1 MYVADVE
8 LSGVRGF
15 HGHRAARLR
24 FPRSED
30 GSYAG
35 WTVLAGRNGSGKS
48 TVLQALALVLQ
59 GPAITHALLKDAGD
73 WVTRGARKAVV
84 EATVVGPEH
93 VDARW
98 VSDGD
103 SLGELFPEMG
113 SVRLVWDRVT
123 NRGESSVHLRR
134 PRTTKAFL
142 LQRTAESGPWQ
153 ETPQGWL
160 CLGYGPYRRLDGGAF
175 SGRSAVAFER
185 ADRLATLFDENVCLA
200 EGVTWLIDQHLR
212 GLEGRPGAHELVDAV
227 KLLLGDG
234 LLPDDHEVSGVDSE
248 GLWVNT
254 PRGVL
259 ALRGMSDGYRSV
271 TALVVDLVRHLHG
284 AYGELRVEERGGH
297 PVIPMPGVVLI
308 DEVDAHL
315 HVSWQKRIGQWMKQ
329 HFPAIQFI
337 VTTHS
342 PYICQ
347 SADPGGLIRLAAP
360 TEERPPEVADDELYQ
375 RVVYGSGD
383 DAILSDLFGVDS
395 PYSDRADELRRRL
408 AAMEFR
414 VLDGQASDAELAEY
428 RRLSARLNSSLSA
441 RVSEVAAHLGREE

>member
-1 MYVADVE
+1 MYVTDLE

-24 FPRSED
+24 FPRRED
-30 GSYAG
+30 SSYAG
-35 WTVLAGRNGSGKS
+35 WTVLAGRNGSGKT

-59 GPAITHALLKDAGD
+59 GPAVNHALFRDAGD

-84 EATVVGPEH
+84 EATVVGPDH

-98 VSDGD
+98 VSDDD
-103 SLGELFPEMG
+103 SLAELFPEIG

-134 PRTTKAFL
+134 PRTTKAFQ
-142 LQRTAESGPWQ
+142 LQRSAESGPWQ
-153 ETPQGWL
+153 ETPAGWL
-160 CLGYGPYRRLDGGAF
+160 CVGYGPYRRLDGGA
-175 SGRSAVAFER
+175 SARSAAGSER
-185 ADRLATLFDENVCLA
+185 AARLASLFEADVCLA
-200 EGVTWLIDQHLR
+200 EGVSWLVDQHLR
-212 GLEGRPGAHELVDAV
+212 SLEGRRGARELVDAV
-227 KLLLGDG
+227 KLLLADG
-234 LLPDDHEVSGVDSE
+234 LLPDDHEVKQVDSD

-259 ALRGMSDGYRSV
+259 ALSGMSDGYRSV
-271 TALVVDLVRHLHG
+271 TALVVDLVQHLHS
-284 AYGELRVEERGGH
+284 AYGELRIEDRDGH
-297 PVIPMPGVVLI
+297 PVIPLPGVVLI

-315 HVSWQKRIGQWMKQ
+315 HVSWQKRIGPWLKQ
-329 HFPAIQFI
+329 HFPEIQFI

-347 SADPGGLIRLAAP
+347 SADPGGLIRLAGP
-360 TEERPPEVADDELYQ
+360 TEERPPEVVDDELYQ

-383 DAILSDLFGVDS
+383 DAVLSDLFGVDS
-395 PYSDRADELRRRL
+395 PYSERADELRRRL

-414 VLDGQASDAELAEY
+414 VLDGQASEAELAEY

-441 RVSEVAAHLGREE
+441 RVSEVAAHLGRDE

>member
-1 MYVADVE
+1 MYVTDLE

-24 FPRSED
+24 FPRRED

-59 GPAITHALLKDAGD
+59 GPAVTHALLKDAGD
-73 WVTRGARKAVV
+73 WMTRGARKAVV
-84 EATVVGPEH
+84 EASVVGPEH

-98 VSDGD
+98 VSADDVPYDG
-103 SLGELFPEMG
+103 FPETG
-113 SVRLVWDRVT
+113 TVRMVWERMT
-123 NRGESSVHLRR
+123 KRGESHVRLRR
-134 PRTTKAFL
+134 PSTTHAFE
-142 LQRTAESGPWQ
+142 LQRRAESGPWQ

-160 CLGYGPYRRLDGGAF
+160 CLGYGPYRRLDGGR
-175 SGRSAVAFER
+175 SLRSAAGLER
-185 ADRLATLFDENVCLA
+185 VDRLATLFDENVCLA
-200 EGVTWLIDQHLR
+200 EGVAWLIEQHLR
-212 GLEGRPGAHELVDAV
+212 GLEGRPGAHELVEAV
-227 KLLLGDG
+227 KLLLADG
-234 LLPDDHEVSGVDSE
+234 LLPDDHEVTGVDSD
-248 GLWVNT
+248 GLWVET

-284 AYGELRVEERGGH
+284 AYGKLRVEERGGH
-297 PVIPMPGVVLI
+297 PVIPMPGIVLI

-329 HFPAIQFI
+329 HFPEIQFI

-360 TEERPPEVADDELYQ
+360 TEVRPPEVVDDELYQ

-395 PYSDRADELRRRL
+395 PYSERADELRRRL
-408 AAMEFR
+408 AAIEFR
-414 VLDGQASDAELAEY
+414 VLDERASAAELSEY
-428 RRLSARLNSSLSA
+428 RELSAQLNSSLSA
-441 RVSEVAAHLGREE
+441 RRSTVTR

>member
-1 MYVADVE
+1 MYVTDLE

-24 FPRSED
+24 FPRRED

-48 TVLQALALVLQ
+48 TVLQALALVVQ
-59 GPAITHALLKDAGD
+59 GPAVTHALLKKADE
-73 WVTRGARKAVV
+73 WVTQEARKAVV

-98 VSDGD
+98 ANSDSSVDGW
-103 SLGELFPEMG
+103 FPETG
-113 SVRLVWDRVT
+113 SVRLVWDRMK
-123 NRGESSVHLRR
+123 NRGKNHVSLRH
-134 PRTTKAFL
+134 PVMKKAAD
-142 LQRTAESGPWQ
+142 LQRRAESGPWQ
-153 ETPQGWL
+153 QDPQGWL
-160 CLGYGPYRRLDGGAF
+160 CLGYGPYRRLGG
-175 SGRSAVAFER
+175 GNSARNVGTER
-185 ADRLATLFDENVCLA
+185 AERLATLFDESVCLT
-200 EGVTWLIDQHLR
+200 EGVTWLIEQHLR
-212 GLEGRPGAHELVDAV
+212 SLEGRTGARELVEAV

-234 LLPDDHEVSGVDSE
+234 LLPDYHEVTDVDSD
-248 GLWVNT
+248 GLWVTT

-259 ALRGMSDGYRSV
+259 ALRGLSDGYRSV
-271 TALVVDLVRHLHG
+271 TALVVDIVRHLYG
-284 AYGELRVEERGGH
+284 AYGELRVENRDGH

-308 DEVDAHL
+308 DEVDSHL
-315 HVSWQKRIGQWMKQ
+315 HVSWQKLIGPWMKQ
-329 HFPAIQFI
+329 HFPEIQFI

-360 TEERPPEVADDELYQ
+360 TEERPPEVVDEELYQ

-383 DAILSDLFGVDS
+383 DAVLSDLFGVDS
-395 PYSDRADELRRRL
+395 PYSHRADELRRRL

-414 VLDGQASDAELAEY
+414 VLDGQASEAELVEY
-428 RRLSARLNSSLSA
+428 RRLSVQLNSSLSA

>member
-1 MYVADVE
+1 MYVTELE

-15 HGHRAARLR
+15 HGQRAAWLR
-24 FPRSED
+24 FPRRAD
-30 GSYAG
+30 GSHAG
-35 WTVLAGRNGSGKS
+35 WTVLAGRNGSGKT
-48 TVLQALALVLQ
+48 TVLQALALALQ
-59 GPAITHALLKDAGD
+59 GPAVTHALLKEAGD
-73 WVTRGARKAVV
+73 WVTSGARKAVV
-84 EATVVGPEH
+84 EAGVAGPEH

-98 VSDGD
+98 VSTDNH
-103 SLGELFPEMG
+103 LAKIWFPETG
-113 SVRLVWDRVT
+113 SVRLVWERVT
-123 NRGESSVHLRR
+123 NRGESHVCLRR
-134 PRTTKAFL
+134 PSTAQAFE
-142 LQRTAESGPWQ
+142 LQRRAESGPWQ

-160 CLGYGPYRRLDGGAF
+160 CLGYGPYRRLDGGVSAR
-175 SGRSAVAFER
+175 SGGSER
-185 ADRLATLFDENVCLA
+185 ADRLATLFDESVCLT

-212 GLEGRPGAHELVDAV
+212 SLEGRTGARELVEAV

-234 LLPDDHEVSGVDSE
+234 LLPDDHEVTGVDSD

-271 TALVVDLVRHLHG
+271 TALVVDIVRHLHG
-284 AYGELRVEERGGH
+284 AYGELRVEERDGH

-315 HVSWQKRIGQWMKQ
+315 HVSWQKRIGHWMKQ
-329 HFPAIQFI
+329 HFPEIQFI

-347 SADPGGLIRLAAP
+347 AADPGGLIRLAGP
-360 TEERPPEVADDELYQ
+360 TEERPPEVVDEELYQ

-395 PYSDRADELRRRL
+395 PYSARADELRRRL

-414 VLDGQASDAELAEY
+414 VLDEQASEEELAEY
-428 RRLSARLNSSLSA
+428 RRLSAQLNSSLSA
-441 RVSEVAAHLGREE
+441 RVTEVAAHLGRAE

>member
-1 MYVADVE
+1 MYVTDLE

-24 FPRSED
+24 FPRRED

-35 WTVLAGRNGSGKS
+35 WTVLAGRNGSGKT

-59 GPAITHALLKDAGD
+59 GPAATHALLKDARD
-73 WVTRGARKAVV
+73 WVTHGARKAVV
-84 EATVVGPEH
+84 EATVVGTEH
-93 VDARW
+93 LDARW
-98 VSDGD
+98 ISSGSCSEDW
-103 SLGELFPEMG
+103 FPETG
-113 SVRLVWDRVT
+113 SVRLVWDRIK
-123 NRGESSVHLRR
+123 NREKSHVSLRR
-134 PRTTKAFL
+134 PVMKKAAD
-142 LQRTAESGPWQ
+142 LQRRAESGPWQ
-153 ETPQGWL
+153 QDPQGGWL
-160 CLGYGPYRRLDGGAF
+160 CLGYGPYRRLGG
-175 SGRSAVAFER
+175 GNSARYVGIER
-185 ADRLATLFDENVCLA
+185 AERLATLFDESVCLT
-200 EGVTWLIDQHLR
+200 EGVTWLIEQHLR
-212 GLEGRPGAHELVDAV
+212 SLEGRTGARELVEAV

-234 LLPDDHEVSGVDSE
+234 LLPDDHEVTGVDSD
-248 GLWVNT
+248 GLWVKT

-329 HFPAIQFI
+329 HFPEIQFI

-347 SADPGGLIRLAAP
+347 SADPGGLIRLAAL

-395 PYSDRADELRRRL
+395 PYSERADELRRRL

-414 VLDGQASDAELAEY
+414 VLDGQATEAELAEY
-428 RRLSARLNSSLSA
+428 RRLSAQLNSSLSA
-441 RVSEVAAHLGREE
+441 RVSEVAAHLGRDE

>member
-1 MYVADVE
+1 MYVTDLE

-24 FPRSED
+24 FPRRED

-59 GPAITHALLKDAGD
+59 GPAVTHALLKDAGD
-73 WVTRGARKAVV
+73 WMTRGARKAVV
-84 EATVVGPEH
+84 EASVVGPEH

-98 VSDGD
+98 ANADD
-103 SLGELFPEMG
+103 LPHDWFPETG
-113 SVRLVWDRVT
+113 SVRMVWERMAKW
-123 NRGESSVHLRR
+123 GESHVRLRR
-134 PRTTKAFL
+134 PSTTNAFE
-142 LQRTAESGPWQ
+142 LQRRAESGPWQ

-160 CLGYGPYRRLDGGAF
+160 VLGYGPYRRLDGG
-175 SGRSAVAFER
+175 RSAAGFER
-185 ADRLATLFDENVCLA
+185 VDRLATLFDENVCLA

-212 GLEGRPGAHELVDAV
+212 GLEGRPGAVELVDTV

-234 LLPDDHEVSGVDSE
+234 LLPDDHEVTGVDSD

-329 HFPAIQFI
+329 HFPEIQFI

-395 PYSDRADELRRRL
+395 PYSERADELRRRL

-414 VLDGQASDAELAEY
+414 VLDDQATEAELAEY
-428 RRLSARLNSSLSA
+428 RRLSAQLNSSLSA
-441 RVSEVAAHLGREE
+441 RVSEVTAYLGRDE

>member
-1 MYVADVE
+1 MTDLE

-24 FPRSED
+24 FPRRED

-35 WTVLAGRNGSGKS
+35 WTVLAGRNGSGKT

-59 GPAITHALLKDAGD
+59 GPAVTHALFKDAGD

-98 VSDGD
+98 VSDDD
-103 SLGELFPEMG
+103 SLAEPFPEMG

-134 PRTTKAFL
+134 PRTTKAFQ
-142 LQRTAESGPWQ
+142 LQRTAESGPWR
-153 ETPQGWL
+153 ETPEGWL
-160 CLGYGPYRRLDGGAF
+160 CVGYGPYRRLDGGA
-175 SGRSAVAFER
+175 SARSAAGSER
-185 ADRLATLFDENVCLA
+185 AARLASLFEADVCLA
-200 EGVTWLIDQHLR
+200 EGVSWLVDQHLR
-212 GLEGRPGAHELVDAV
+212 SLEGRRGARELVGAV
-227 KLLLGDG
+227 KLLLADG
-234 LLPDDHEVSGVDSE
+234 LLPDDHEVKQVDSD

-259 ALRGMSDGYRSV
+259 ALSGMSDGYRSV
-271 TALVVDLVRHLHG
+271 TALVVDLVQHLHS
-284 AYGELRVEERGGH
+284 AYGELRIEDRDGH
-297 PVIPMPGVVLI
+297 PVIALPGVVLI

-315 HVSWQKRIGQWMKQ
+315 HVSWQKRIGPWLKQ
-329 HFPAIQFI
+329 HFPEIQFI

-347 SADPGGLIRLAAP
+347 SADLGGLIRLSGP
-360 TEERPPEVADDELYQ
+360 TEERPPEVVDDELYQ

-383 DAILSDLFGVDS
+383 DAVLSDLFGVDS

-414 VLDGQASDAELAEY
+414 VLDGQASEAELAEY
-428 RRLSARLNSSLSA
+428 RRLSTQLNSSLSA

>member
-1 MYVADVE
+1 MYVTDLE

-24 FPRSED
+24 FPRRED

-59 GPAITHALLKDAGD
+59 GPAVTHALLKDAGD
-73 WVTRGARKAVV
+73 WMTRGARKAVV
-84 EATVVGPEH
+84 EASVVGPDH

-98 VSDGD
+98 VSVDD
-103 SLGELFPEMG
+103 LPHEVFPETG
-113 SVRLVWDRVT
+113 SVRMVWERMT
-123 NRGESSVHLRR
+123 KRGESHVRLRR
-134 PRTTKAFL
+134 PSTTSAFE
-142 LQRTAESGPWQ
+142 LQRRAESGPWQ

-160 CLGYGPYRRLDGGAF
+160 CLGYGPYRRLDGGR
-175 SGRSAVAFER
+175 SLRSAAGFER
-185 ADRLATLFDENVCLA
+185 VDRLATLFDENVCLA
-200 EGVTWLIDQHLR
+200 EGVTWLIEQHLR
-212 GLEGRPGAHELVDAV
+212 GLEGRPGAQQLVEAV
-227 KLLLGDG
+227 KLLLADG
-234 LLPDDHEVSGVDSE
+234 LLPDDHEVTGVDSD
-248 GLWVNT
+248 GLWVAT

-284 AYGELRVEERGGH
+284 AYGELRIEERGGH

-329 HFPAIQFI
+329 HFPEIQFI

-342 PYICQ
+342 PYVCQ
-347 SADPGGLIRLAAP
+347 SAEPGGLIRLAAP
-360 TEERPPEVADDELYQ
+360 TEARPPEVVDDELYQ

-395 PYSDRADELRRRL
+395 PYSERADELRRRL

-414 VLDGQASDAELAEY
+414 VLDGQATEAELVEY
-428 RRLSARLNSSLSA
+428 RRLSAQLNSSLSA

>member
-1 MYVADVE
+1 MYVTDLE

-24 FPRSED
+24 FPRRED

-59 GPAITHALLKDAGD
+59 GPAITHALLKDASE
-73 WVTRGARKAVV
+73 WMTRGARKAVV
-84 EATVVGPEH
+84 EASVVGPDH

-98 VSDGD
+98 VSADD
-103 SLGELFPEMG
+103 SPHDWFPETG
-113 SVRLVWDRVT
+113 SVRMVWERMT
-123 NRGESSVHLRR
+123 KRGESHVRLRR
-134 PRTTKAFL
+134 PSTTNAFA
-142 LQRTAESGPWQ
+142 LQRRAESGPWQ

-160 CLGYGPYRRLDGGAF
+160 CLGYGPYRRLDGGT
-175 SGRSAVAFER
+175 SLRSAAGLER
-185 ADRLATLFDENVCLA
+185 VDRLATLFDENVCLA

-212 GLEGRPGAHELVDAV
+212 GLEGRPGARELVDTV

-234 LLPDDHEVSGVDSE
+234 LLPDDHEVTGVDSD

-284 AYGELRVEERGGH
+284 AYGELRVEERGGR

-329 HFPAIQFI
+329 HFPEIQFI

-360 TEERPPEVADDELYQ
+360 TEERPPEVVDDELYQ

-395 PYSDRADELRRRL
+395 PYSERADELRRRL

-428 RRLSARLNSSLSA
+428 RRLSGQLNSSLSA
-441 RVSEVAAHLGREE
+441 RVSEVAAHLGRDE